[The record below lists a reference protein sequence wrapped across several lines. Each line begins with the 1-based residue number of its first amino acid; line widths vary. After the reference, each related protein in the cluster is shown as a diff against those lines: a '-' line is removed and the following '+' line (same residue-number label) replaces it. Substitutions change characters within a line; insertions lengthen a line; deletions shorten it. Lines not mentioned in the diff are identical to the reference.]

1 MNTIKV
7 NLHIELPGR
16 TIDNSGKHSSLLTKR
31 LKDKNGKYYTT
42 TAELRGTIPASQEVK
57 WTQLQYLYMTSK
69 QGCPEGFDK
78 FIWNKLNSKERIK
91 IHAEYF
97 CKQINGTSFTIEVL

>member
-16 TIDNSGKHSSLLTKR
+16 ILDNTGKHSSILTKR
-31 LKDKNGKYYTT
+31 LKDNNGKYYTT
-42 TAELRGTIPASQEVK
+42 TIELKGTIPASQEVK
-57 WTQLQYLYMTSK
+57 WTQAQYLYMTSK
-69 QGCPEGFDK
+69 QSCPEKFDR
-78 FIWNKLNSKERIK
+78 FVWNKLSPKERIK

-97 CKQINGTSFTIEVL
+97 CKQVNGISFKLEVL

>member
-16 TIDNSGKHSSLLTKR
+16 TIDNTGKHSSILTKR

-42 TAELRGTIPASQEVK
+42 TIELRETIPASQEVK
-57 WTQLQYLYMTSK
+57 VY
-69 QGCPEGFDK
+69 
-78 FIWNKLNSKERIK
+78 R
-91 IHAEYF
+91 
-97 CKQINGTSFTIEVL
+97 